1 MTKKTMR
8 RLAWLPIVVGAVAL
22 YASPAGAH
30 GERSQEPFLRMRTLL
45 FYDTKFTKTQV
56 KVGETLELTG
66 RVHAFKQW
74 PEAVYK
80 PDGVW
85 LNFATPGPSLIR
97 KGSYLNGVNMM
108 NSTGLELG
116 RDYEYRNI
124 IMGRRPGR
132 FHVHPMINIEGGG
145 PLTGPGEWI
154 TVEGDFGAFTNPVT
168 TLTGETVDL
177 ETFGLGRVVG
187 WWLVWAIIGAAWLV
201 YWVRRPIAGRAL
213 LVGNV
218 PESELI
224 SDGDRRTAWA
234 FLIVTLVLVIGGYY
248 QTKAAYPIT
257 IPLQAGRV
265 TVPPLPLPPHVVDVT
280 LEKATYDVPGRAL
293 YMTLRVTNVGDKPL
307 QLGEFNT
314 ANEGFINPAVTPNP
328 QIRLAVE
335 PSEPINPGETKT
347 LKVTAADPIWEYQR
361 LAELI
366 YDPDSRFGGLLFF
379 YDNTPEKKR
388 TVIPIGGPI
397 IPVFARVG
405 GI

>member
-1 MTKKTMR
+1 MTRTIMR
-8 RLAWLPIVVGAVAL
+8 RLAWVPIVVGAVAL
-22 YASPAGAH
+22 YATPARAH

-45 FYDTKFTKTQV
+45 FYDTKFTKTHV

-74 PEAVYK
+74 PESVYK

-97 KGSYLNGVNMM
+97 RASYLNGVNMM
-108 NSTGLELG
+108 NSTALQLG
-116 RDYEYRNI
+116 HDYEYRNV

-154 TVEGDFGAFTNPVT
+154 TVEGDFGAFTNPIQ

-177 ETFGLGRVVG
+177 ENVGIGRVVG
-187 WWLVWAIIGAAWLV
+187 WWLIWTIIGVAWLLV
-201 YWVRRPIAGRAL
+201 WLKRPIASRAL

-218 PESELI
+218 DERELV

-234 FLIVTLVLVIGGYY
+234 FLIVTFVLVIGGYY
-248 QTKAAYPIT
+248 TTKAAYPIT

-265 TVPPLPLPPHVVDVT
+265 TVPPLPDQPKVVDMT
-280 LEKATYDVPGRAL
+280 FEKATYEVPGRS
-293 YMTLRVTNVGDKPL
+293 MQFIIKVTNVSDKPIV
-307 QLGEFNT
+307 LGEFNT
-314 ANEGFINPAVTPNP
+314 ANEGFVNPAVTPNP
-328 QIRLAVE
+328 QIKLVVE
-335 PSEPINPGETKT
+335 PPEPINPGETKT

-379 YDNTPEKKR
+379 YDTVDKKR
-388 TVIPIGGPI
+388 TVVPIGGPLVPI
-397 IPVFARVG
+397 FTRLG